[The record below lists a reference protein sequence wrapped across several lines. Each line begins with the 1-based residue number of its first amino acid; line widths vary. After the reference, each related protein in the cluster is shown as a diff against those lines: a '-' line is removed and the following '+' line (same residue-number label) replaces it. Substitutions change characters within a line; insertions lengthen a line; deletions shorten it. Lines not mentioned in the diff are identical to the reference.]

1 MAGIVKRTQFFGL
14 VEWTVSAAIAGCV
27 AALVFFG

>member
-14 VEWTVSAAIAGCV
+14 VAWTVSAAIAGC
-27 AALVFFG
+27 AAAD

>member
-1 MAGIVKRTQFFGL
+1 MAGIVKRTHFSGL
-14 VEWTVSAAIAGCV
+14 VALTVSAAIAGCA